1 MRDSLVF
8 RAPASALR
16 IWRSALLMLCLLTGS
31 QVLQAQAASAPTI
44 RMDKAQ
50 SVAGPGPAF
59 PVGAQAQTVALPD
72 DWASTRAGHEGSV
85 WYRMAFN
92 FAGATLPD
100 ELLAFYIERAC
111 SNLQVHLNGSL
122 IFSGGRMTEPVS
134 RNCTRPHVITLPPA
148 LLTTQRN
155 VVDIRVHG
163 HPLERVASVRRAGG
177 LSAVGLGLQPTLAAA
192 HAGRLFWEPTWMR
205 GSSLLLI
212 GLGCLMVAVG
222 WLHPREV
229 YFSYFG
235 WLCLGWAAMSMAAW
249 TVDLPWQNG
258 VTEFL
263 LCSGWALLLA
273 CAVQFFLSFAGL
285 RSRVIENLVAL
296 QWVALPLSLVL
307 AGPERLFLVA
317 NLWYGALALE
327 LVGVM
332 AIYLIVTRRQRPHD
346 FRPMALIVGVGVTI
360 LLAELG
366 VQWGLLPAG
375 AVSAGEWLVP
385 VLLVYV
391 GSRLFLMFARALR
404 ETVTDRNR
412 LAAQLQHLETRIEH
426 TTAAR
431 VEKLTAQRVEQFT
444 EQERKRIASDLH
456 DDLGAKL
463 LTIVHTSDSAR
474 IPQLA
479 REALEE
485 MRLSVRGLAGKP
497 VRLDEALADWRAE
510 IMTRLGEAKI
520 KALWS
525 NPDEA
530 LPDTLPAR
538 VFMQVTRI
546 LREAVSNVI
555 KHSGANRCEVR
566 CRVAAQTLHVTVRD
580 NGGGIASDLQRG
592 QGMSTMKRRAK
603 KIDGQCLVESRPGSG
618 VVISLTVP
626 L

>member
-1 MRDSLVF
+1 
-8 RAPASALR
+8 
-16 IWRSALLMLCLLTGS
+16 
-31 QVLQAQAASAPTI
+31 
-44 RMDKAQ
+44 
-50 SVAGPGPAF
+50 
-59 PVGAQAQTVALPD
+59 
-72 DWASTRAGHEGSV
+72 
-85 WYRMAFN
+85 
-92 FAGATLPD
+92 
-100 ELLAFYIERAC
+100 
-111 SNLQVHLNGSL
+111 
-122 IFSGGRMTEPVS
+122 
-134 RNCTRPHVITLPPA
+134 
-148 LLTTQRN
+148 
-155 VVDIRVHG
+155 VD
-163 HPLERVASVRRAGG
+163 
-177 LSAVGLGLQPTLAAA
+177 LGLQQALATE
-192 HAGRLFWEPTWMR
+192 HAGRLFWEPTWIR
-205 GSSLLLI
+205 GSSLLLV

-235 WLCLGWAAMSMAAW
+235 WLCLGWSALSLASW
-249 TVDLPWQNG
+249 SVDLPWRNG

-263 LCSGWALLLA
+263 LVSAWAVLLA

-285 RSRVIENLVAL
+285 RSRVIENLIAL
-296 QWVALPLSLVL
+296 QWVALPLSLVV
-307 AGPERLFLVA
+307 AGPDRLFLMA
-317 NLWYGALALE
+317 NIWYVLLALE
-327 LVGVM
+327 LACVM

-346 FRPMALIVGVGVTI
+346 LGPMALTIVFGAATLVF
-360 LLAELG
+360 ELG
-366 VQWGLLPAG
+366 VQWGAIEPTSYSIA
-375 AVSAGEWLVP
+375 EWLVP
-385 VLLVYV
+385 LLLVYV
-391 GSRLFLMFARALR
+391 GGRLFLMFARALR
-404 ETVTDRNR
+404 ETVVDRNR

-431 VEKLTAQRVEQFT
+431 VEQLTAQRVEQFT

-463 LTIVHTSDSAR
+463 LTIVHTSDPSR

-485 MRLSVRGLAGKP
+485 MRLSVRGLAGKA

-525 NPDEA
+525 NPEEA
-530 LPDTLPAR
+530 IADTLSAR

-546 LREAVSNVI
+546 LRESVSNVI
-555 KHSGANRCEVR
+555 KHSGATRCEVR
-566 CRVAAQTLHVTVRD
+566 CRVAGRTLHVTVRD
-580 NGGGIASDLQRG
+580 NGAGISSDLQRG